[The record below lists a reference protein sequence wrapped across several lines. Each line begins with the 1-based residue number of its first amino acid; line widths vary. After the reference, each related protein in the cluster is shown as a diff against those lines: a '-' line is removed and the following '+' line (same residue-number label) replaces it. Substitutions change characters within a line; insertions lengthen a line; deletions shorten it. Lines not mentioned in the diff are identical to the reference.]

1 MKLKMTSSRNGFQ
14 AIMPISIREQ
24 IRTHSTNTWAISM
37 PQITY
42 ECAYKMTFEKKTL
55 HNGDAS
61 KYGNGQ
67 KIKN

>member
-1 MKLKMTSSRNGFQ
+1 MKLKMTSSRNDFQ

-42 ECAYKMTFEKKTL
+42 ECAYKMTFEKKL
-55 HNGDAS
+55 FIMVVPLNMVMD
-61 KYGNGQ
+61 K
-67 KIKN
+67 K